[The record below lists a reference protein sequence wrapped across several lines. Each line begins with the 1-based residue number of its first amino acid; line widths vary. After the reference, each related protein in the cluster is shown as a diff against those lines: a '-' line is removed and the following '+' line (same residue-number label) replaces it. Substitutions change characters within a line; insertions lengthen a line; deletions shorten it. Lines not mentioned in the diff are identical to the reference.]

1 MPPKKQALQSF
12 EETVSASFLED
23 LEKVAARIAS
33 EDGDPPGA
41 DRLGDA
47 DAVRLWGQMDPQVD
61 HDRLLS
67 DLMTTG
73 VAPEVVQN
81 LAIAKTRPEWAE
93 LYTQPVQDSEMAGQL
108 AALATYPFRAGLV
121 FDYSPEPEEQV
132 KRSDHIHALWEK
144 QQVAQEA
151 AMYGTPE
158 PPMTREEGAPD
169 DA

>member
-1 MPPKKQALQSF
+1 MPPRKQQLASF
-12 EETVSASFLED
+12 EEQVSASFLED
-23 LEKVAARIAS
+23 MEKVAARIAS

-47 DAVRLWGQMDPQVD
+47 EAVRLWGQTDPNVD

-93 LYTQPVQDSEMAGQL
+93 LYMQPTEDSEMAATL
-108 AALATYPFRAGLV
+108 AALALHPFRAGLV

-144 QQVAQEA
+144 QQASTEA
-151 AMYGTPE
+151 EMYGTPE
-158 PPMTREEGAPD
+158 APTMLEEGAPD
-169 DA
+169 A

>member
-1 MPPKKQALQSF
+1 MPPKKQMLQSF
-12 EETVSASFLED
+12 EETVAASFLED
-23 LEKVAARIAS
+23 LEKTAAQIAS

-47 DAVRLWGQMDPQVD
+47 EAVRLWGQMDPQVD

-93 LYTQPVQDSEMAGQL
+93 LYTQPTEDSELAATL
-108 AALATYPFRAGLV
+108 AALALHPFRPSAVL
-121 FDYSPEPEEQV
+121 DWSPEPEEQV
-132 KRSDHIHALWEK
+132 KRAEHLHSLWEK
-144 QQVAQEA
+144 QLAAQEA
-151 AMYGTPE
+151 ELYGTPE
-158 PPMTREEGAPD
+158 TPMTLEEGAPD
-169 DA
+169 A